1 MHAWN
6 VFFNKSPRGQ
16 GEKYLM
22 EQLKRWADIV
32 CACAHLICLLPA
44 NFKEGA
50 GRQAEPKVFTIMCA
64 AHQLL
69 PLPRPCCS
77 AVIVVAAMIV
87 KWLWVD

>member
-22 EQLKRWADIV
+22 EQLKRWADNV
-32 CACAHLICLLPA
+32 CMCTFDLPSA
-44 NFKEGA
+44 SGFQGA
-50 GRQAEPKVFTIMCA
+50 SRQAEPKVFTIMCA